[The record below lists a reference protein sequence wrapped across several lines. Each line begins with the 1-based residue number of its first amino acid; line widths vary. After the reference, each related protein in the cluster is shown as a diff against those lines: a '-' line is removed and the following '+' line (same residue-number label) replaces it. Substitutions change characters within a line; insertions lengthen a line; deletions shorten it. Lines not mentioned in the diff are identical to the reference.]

1 MSHLFSENIEILSSG
16 RSERR
21 EEQPLLEVTNRQ
33 IVRKADDLCRLAL
46 TATGKAIEQLNFRLS
61 ENTGVIM
68 ATRYGPTRT
77 TRKYLEET
85 KQYGPELASAFLFPS
100 TVPNLLSGTISL
112 AYKLK
117 GPSSTIIG
125 GIDDAFEIAALIL
138 SAGRADIMIAG
149 YADDS
154 NGVLPG
160 VELLSFKDGAEVY
173 VLTKRLNSASH
184 SLAMPAQE

>member
-1 MSHLFSENIEILSSG
+1 M
-16 RSERR
+16 
-21 EEQPLLEVTNRQ
+21 
-33 IVRKADDLCRLAL
+33 
-46 TATGKAIEQLNFRLS
+46 
-61 ENTGVIM
+61 
-68 ATRYGPTRT
+68 
-77 TRKYLEET
+77 KYLEET